1 MPMMK
6 IAAVAS
12 MPNQRMAN
20 GTQARP
26 GIGRS
31 TRMTHA
37 SEASSVSD
45 MPVATPRP
53 TPSVQPITSP
63 AR

>member
-1 MPMMK
+1 
-6 IAAVAS
+6 

-20 GTQARP
+20 GTQAKP
-26 GIGRS
+26 GMGRN

-53 TPSVQPITSP
+53 TPSTQPIRSP